1 MAENNSSVRFAEAQ
15 NNFEKAQAD
24 YERLKELANDKIVSE
39 KELLNAKNQYD
50 NTKAVFENLQNN
62 FSASGEKV
70 KSTLAGYIKQV
81 LVKNGQYVEAGQPLV
96 IVSQNKTLVLYAE
109 VQQKYAPYLGAI
121 YSANIRTVNDQKSY
135 TLEELNGKIL
145 SFGRSANNDNYLI
158 PVNLQIDNTG
168 SFISGSFVE
177 LYLKTI
183 TSSQAV
189 TVPNS
194 ALIEEQGAFFVF
206 VQITPELFEKREIK
220 TGVTDGLKT
229 EVLNGINENER
240 VVIKGAILVKLAQS
254 SGTLDAH
261 SGHVH

>member
-1 MAENNSSVRFAEAQ
+1 
-15 NNFEKAQAD
+15 
-24 YERLKELANDKIVSE
+24 
-39 KELLNAKNQYD
+39 
-50 NTKAVFENLQNN
+50 
-62 FSASGEKV
+62 
-70 KSTLAGYIKQV
+70 
-81 LVKNGQYVEAGQPLV
+81 
-96 IVSQNKTLVLYAE
+96 
-109 VQQKYAPYLGAI
+109 VQQKYVPYLGSI

-158 PVNLQIDNTG
+158 PVNVQIDNKD
-168 SFISGSFVE
+168 SFISGGFVE

-183 TSSQAV
+183 SNSQAV

-220 TGVTDGLKT
+220 TGVTDGVKT